1 MDINNSAKEILI
13 RAFPGIHEDEADSI
27 IDSGH
32 EREFPEGTV
41 ICTEGAVENTFYI
54 LMKGEVQVSKVI
66 NDAEV
71 RMLKHLHSGDFF
83 GEMAIIHDAPRAA
96 TVAAVTPVVVL
107 EIQKDSF
114 AAMLERSSS
123 VSLAMV
129 REVSRRLRE
138 NDELAIEDLRHKAA
152 ELASAYQQLAEQE
165 YARSEFLTV
174 AAHELRTP
182 LMAANG
188 FLQVIRKGLLQGEA
202 LDSALDTVSRN
213 LQEITSLVND
223 ILFLQE
229 MDLIL
234 VDFQPS
240 DIGAVL
246 SKVVEQVR
254 PLAEQN
260 KVSLALTIN
269 PGIPK
274 VLGNVK
280 SLERVFLAVLD
291 NAIKFSPDGGEVRVS
306 IVNRE
311 DSVVVEVQ
319 DHGVGIPP
327 EALPH
332 IFDRFFHI
340 ENVGGHLFRGLG
352 LGLSITREVINQHK
366 GKIVV
371 QSEPGKGSTFTIW
384 LLASK

>member
-1 MDINNSAKEILI
+1 
-13 RAFPGIHEDEADSI
+13 
-27 IDSGH
+27 
-32 EREFPEGTV
+32 
-41 ICTEGAVENTFYI
+41 
-54 LMKGEVQVSKVI
+54 MKGEVQVFKVI

-71 RMLKHLHSGDFF
+71 RMLKNLHSGDFF

-96 TVAAVTPVVVL
+96 TVVATSPVLVL
-107 EIQKDSF
+107 EIQKDAF

-138 NDELAIEDLRHKAA
+138 NDELAIEDLSHKAS

-165 YARSEFLTV
+165 FARSEFLTV
-174 AAHELRTP
+174 VAHELRTP

-188 FLQVIRKGLLQGEA
+188 FLQVIRKGFLQGET
-202 LDSALDTVSRN
+202 LDSALDTVARN

-234 VDFQPS
+234 VDFQPA
-240 DIGAVL
+240 DVGAIL
-246 SKVVEQVR
+246 SKAVDQVR

-260 KVSLALTIN
+260 KVSLSLMIN
-269 PGIPK
+269 PGIPR
-274 VLGNVK
+274 VSCNIK

-291 NAIKFSPDGGEVRVS
+291 NAIKFSPDGGEVRITINSKENYV
-306 IVNRE
+306 I
-311 DSVVVEVQ
+311 VEVQ

-332 IFDRFFHI
+332 IFDRFFHV
-340 ENVGGHLFRGLG
+340 ENVDGHLFRGLG

-366 GKIVV
+366 GRIVV
-371 QSEPGKGSTFTIW
+371 QSELGKGSTFTIS